1 MTKIPNSK
9 PPLPSPLSRGKR
21 EGVRGGYW
29 NLFGILDLEFRMVSP
44 MSFEP
49 RILSFL
55 CNWCAYAGAD
65 LAGISRF
72 QYPPNTRVIRVMCSG
87 RVDPVFI
94 PRAFL
99 AGFDGTMILGC
110 HPGDCHYLTGN
121 FQAEKKIQLTR
132 KLFEM
137 AGIGSERILLDWVS
151 AGEGERFAQV
161 VRQFVEKMR
170 QLGPFVLDPE
180 TKERLHAIGASL
192 EGEKIRWMVG
202 KGPELLEKENVYGER
217 LPKERIQEVIEGTI
231 RDEFIK
237 NRIMLLVGSKPLAA
251 AEISKTLNLQLKDT
265 LPYLVSLVGEG
276 RIGFDPSEEG
286 KVPKYI
292 RA

>member
-1 MTKIPNSK
+1 MN
-9 PPLPSPLSRGKR
+9 
-21 EGVRGGYW
+21 Y
-29 NLFGILDLEFRMVSP
+29 
-44 MSFEP
+44 EP
-49 RILSFL
+49 KILSFL

-94 PRAFL
+94 PEAFL
-99 AGFDGTMILGC
+99 AGFDGTMVLGC

-121 FQAEKKIQLTR
+121 LQAEKKIHLTR

-137 AGIGSERILLDWVS
+137 AGVKSERILLDWVS

-161 VRQFVEKMR
+161 VDRFVETIR
-170 QLGPFVLDPE
+170 QLGPFDLDE
-180 TKERLHAIGASL
+180 ANKGKLRAVRASL
-192 EGEKIRWMVG
+192 DGEKIRWMVG

-217 LPKERIQEVIEGTI
+217 LAKEKIEGVIEETI

-237 NRIMLLVGSKPLAA
+237 NRIILLVESKPLPAI
-251 AEISKTLNLQLKDT
+251 EISHTLDLKLRDT
-265 LPYLVSLVGEG
+265 LSYLVSLVSEG
-276 RIGFDPSEEG
+276 RLGFDPSEEG
-286 KVPKYI
+286 RVPKYVLNP
-292 RA
+292 

>member
-1 MTKIPNSK
+1 
-9 PPLPSPLSRGKR
+9 
-21 EGVRGGYW
+21 
-29 NLFGILDLEFRMVSP
+29 
-44 MSFEP
+44 MSYEP
-49 RILSFL
+49 KILSFL

-94 PRAFL
+94 PEAFL
-99 AGFDGTMILGC
+99 AGFDGTMLLGC

-121 FQAEKKIQLTR
+121 FQAEKKIHLTR

-137 AGIGSERILLDWVS
+137 AGVGSERILLDWVS

-161 VRQFVEKMR
+161 VDRFVETIR
-170 QLGPFVLDPE
+170 QIGPFDLDE
-180 TKERLHAIGASL
+180 ANKGKLRAIRASL
-192 EGEKIRWMVG
+192 DGEKIRWMVG

-217 LPKERIQEVIEGTI
+217 LAKEKIEGVIEETI

-237 NRIMLLVGSKPLAA
+237 NRIMLLVESKPLPAI
-251 AEISKTLNLQLKDT
+251 EISHTLDLKLRDT
-265 LPYLVSLVGEG
+265 LSYLVSLVGEG
-276 RIGFDPSEEG
+276 RLGFDPSEEG
-286 KVPKYI
+286 RVPKYVLNP
-292 RA
+292 

>member
-1 MTKIPNSK
+1 MN
-9 PPLPSPLSRGKR
+9 
-21 EGVRGGYW
+21 
-29 NLFGILDLEFRMVSP
+29 
-44 MSFEP
+44 FEP
-49 RILSFL
+49 KILSFL

-94 PRAFL
+94 SKAFL

-151 AGEGERFAQV
+151 AGEGERFAKV

-170 QLGPFVLDPE
+170 QLGPFVLDPD
-180 TKERLHAIGASL
+180 TKEKLRAIGGSL

-202 KGPELLEKENVYGER
+202 KGPELLEKENVYGEC

-237 NRIMLLVGSKPLAA
+237 NRIMLLVESKSLAA
-251 AEISKTLNLQLKDT
+251 TEISNRLNLRLKDT
-265 LPYLVSLVGEG
+265 LSYLVSLIGDGKLGFDASEEG
-276 RIGFDPSEEG
+276 RI
-286 KVPKYI
+286 PKYI
-292 RA
+292 RNI

>member
-1 MTKIPNSK
+1 
-9 PPLPSPLSRGKR
+9 
-21 EGVRGGYW
+21 
-29 NLFGILDLEFRMVSP
+29 MVIVVN
-44 MSFEP
+44 FEP
-49 RILSFL
+49 KILSFL

-87 RVDPVFI
+87 RIDPAFI

-99 AGFDGTMILGC
+99 AGFDGTMVLGC

-121 FQAEKKIQLTR
+121 VQSERKIELTR

-137 AGIGSERILLDWVS
+137 AGVGSERILLDWVS

-161 VRQFVEKMR
+161 VHGFVER
-170 QLGPFVLDPE
+170 IRDLGPFVLGPE
-180 TKERLHAIGASL
+180 IEGKLRAIRASL
-192 EGEKIRWMVG
+192 DGEKIRWMVG

-217 LPKERIQEVIEGTI
+217 LSKEKIEDVIEETI

-237 NRIMLLVGSKPLAA
+237 NRIMLLVESKPLPAT
-251 AEISKTLNLQLKDT
+251 EISDTLNLKLKDT
-265 LPYLVSLVGEG
+265 LSYLVPWLARGDWGSIPRRREKFRNMFLTHNPDVPSL
-276 RIGFDPSEEG
+276 
-286 KVPKYI
+286 
-292 RA
+292 

>member
-1 MTKIPNSK
+1 
-9 PPLPSPLSRGKR
+9 
-21 EGVRGGYW
+21 
-29 NLFGILDLEFRMVSP
+29 

-49 RILSFL
+49 KILSFL

-87 RVDPVFI
+87 RIDPVFI
-94 PRAFL
+94 PKAFL
-99 AGFDGTMILGC
+99 AGFDGTMVLGC

-121 FQAEKKIQLTR
+121 FQAERKIDLTR

-137 AGIGSERILLDWVS
+137 AGIGSDRILLDWVS
-151 AGEGERFAQV
+151 AGEGERFAQI

-170 QLGPFVLDPE
+170 QLGPFALDHE
-180 TKERLHAIGASL
+180 VKEKLQAIKASL
-192 EGEKIRWMVG
+192 DGEKIRWMVG

-217 LPKERIQEVIEGTI
+217 LAKERVEGVIEETI

-237 NRIMLLVGSKPLAA
+237 NRIMFLVEFKPLAA
-251 AEISKTLNLQLKDT
+251 IEISNTLNLKLKET
-265 LPYLVSLVGEG
+265 LSYLVSLVGEG
-276 RIGFDPSEEG
+276 RLGFDPSEEG

-292 RA
+292 RNI

>member
-1 MTKIPNSK
+1 MT
-9 PPLPSPLSRGKR
+9 
-21 EGVRGGYW
+21 
-29 NLFGILDLEFRMVSP
+29 
-44 MSFEP
+44 FEP
-49 RILSFL
+49 KILSFL

-87 RVDPVFI
+87 RVDPIFI
-94 PRAFL
+94 PKAFL

-121 FQAEKKIQLTR
+121 FQAEKKIDLTR
-132 KLFEM
+132 RLFEM

-161 VRQFVEKMR
+161 VRLFIEKIR
-170 QLGPFVLDPE
+170 GLGPFPLDQE
-180 TKERLHAIGASL
+180 MRERLQAIRTSL
-192 EGEKIRWMVG
+192 DGEKIRWMVG
-202 KGPELLEKENVYGER
+202 KGPELLEKENVYGE
-217 LPKERIQEVIEGTI
+217 LVPQERIEAVIEGTI

-237 NRIMLLVGSKPLAA
+237 NRIISLIETKSLAA
-251 AEISKTLNLQLKDT
+251 AEINRSLGLK
-265 LPYLVSLVGEG
+265 LSEALSYLVSLVGEG

-286 KVPKYI
+286 KIPKYLKSV
-292 RA
+292 

>member
-1 MTKIPNSK
+1 MA
-9 PPLPSPLSRGKR
+9 
-21 EGVRGGYW
+21 
-29 NLFGILDLEFRMVSP
+29 
-44 MSFEP
+44 FEP
-49 RILSFL
+49 KILSFL

-94 PRAFL
+94 AKAFL
-99 AGFDGTMILGC
+99 AGFDGTMVLGC

-121 FQAEKKIQLTR
+121 LQAEKKIHLTQ

-137 AGIGSERILLDWVS
+137 AGVGSGRILLDWVS
-151 AGEGERFAQV
+151 AGEGERFARV
-161 VRQFVEKMR
+161 VRQFVEKIK
-170 QLGPFVLDPE
+170 QLGPFVLDAE
-180 TKERLHAIGASL
+180 TREKLHAIRASL
-192 EGEKIRWMVG
+192 DGEKIRWVVG

-217 LPKERIQEVIEGTI
+217 LPGARIEEVIEGTI

-237 NRIMLLVGSKPLAA
+237 NRIILLVESKPLAA
-251 AEISKTLNLQLKDT
+251 AEISNRLNLRLKDT
-265 LPYLVSLVGEG
+265 LSYLVSLVGDG
-276 RIGFDPSEEG
+276 KLGFDTSEEG
-286 KVPKYI
+286 RVPKYI

>member
-1 MTKIPNSK
+1 MTFE
-9 PPLPSPLSRGKR
+9 LH
-21 EGVRGGYW
+21 GV
-29 NLFGILDLEFRMVSP
+29 LKMT
-44 MSFEP
+44 FEP
-49 RILSFL
+49 KILSFL

-161 VRQFVEKMR
+161 VRQFVEKMK

-180 TKERLHAIGASL
+180 AKERLHAIGASL

-217 LPKERIQEVIEGTI
+217 LPKERIEEVIEVTI

-251 AEISKTLNLQLKDT
+251 GEISKTLNLQLKDT